1 MHTFSKTNGRPM
13 FRVILFLAA
22 ILLSTPYSDAGQY
35 NQVLSIGDAAPAW
48 SDLVGVDDQEHSLA
62 DLSDSKV
69 VVVVFTCNSCPYAVD
84 VEDRLLALHQK
95 YADLGVALVAINV
108 NKVENDLLPAMKDK
122 AEEKGFRFPYL
133 FDESQQIAKQ
143 YGAIYTPE
151 FFVIDQ
157 KRKVLYMGAMDDSPD
172 GKKVTNAYVPKAI
185 EAALAGKKP
194 EVTETPPIGCRVR
207 YERVRR
213 TKKAIQK

>member
-1 MHTFSKTNGRPM
+1 M
-13 FRVILFLAA
+13 FRLILFLAA
-22 ILLSTPYSDAGQY
+22 ILLSTPRGDAGKY
-35 NQVLSIGDAAPAW
+35 NQVLRIGDAAPAW
-48 SDLVGVDDQEHSLA
+48 SDLVGVDDQKHSLA

-84 VEDRLLALHQK
+84 VEDRLLALHTK

-108 NKVENDLLPAMKDK
+108 NKVQDDLLPAMKDK
-122 AEEKGFRFPYL
+122 ADEKGFRFPYL
-133 FDESQQIAKQ
+133 FDESQQIAKE

-157 KRKVLYMGAMDDSPD
+157 QRKVLYMGAMDDSPD
-172 GKKVTNAYVPKAI
+172 GRQVTNAYVQKAI
-185 EAALAGKKP
+185 EAALEGQQP

-207 YERVRR
+207 YERARR
-213 TKKAIQK
+213 TKKAPKN

>member
-1 MHTFSKTNGRPM
+1 M
-13 FRVILFLAA
+13 FRLILFVAVV
-22 ILLSTPYSDAGQY
+22 LLSTPRGDAGQY

-48 SDLVGVDDQEHSLA
+48 SDLLGVDDQKHSLA

-84 VEDRLLALHQK
+84 VEDRLLALHKK

-108 NKVENDLLPAMKDK
+108 NKVEDDLLPAMKDK
-122 AEEKGFRFPYL
+122 ADEKGFRFPYL

-151 FFVIDQ
+151 FFVINQ
-157 KRKVLYMGAMDDSPD
+157 ERKVLYMGAMDDSPD
-172 GKKVTNAYVPKAI
+172 GKQVTNAYVQKAVD
-185 EAALAGKKP
+185 AALDGKQP
-194 EVTETPPIGCRVR
+194 EVTETPAIGCRVR

-213 TKKAIQK
+213 TRKAPQD